1 MFACT
6 ERNLGERA
14 RGFALR
20 SGVLFAGVAL
30 LGGLAVFELHAAR
43 QLGWLLALP
52 IALSVY
58 GLVSA
63 TFGICIYH
71 GIRGQRGA
79 DHGPEAVLDH
89 ESRVRMRLRALFVV
103 SASLVVGALLAAA
116 FVASV

>member
-1 MFACT
+1 
-6 ERNLGERA
+6 L
-14 RGFALR
+14 ALR

-30 LGGLAVFELHAAR
+30 VGGLAVFELHAAR
-43 QLGWLLALP
+43 SFGWLLALP

-58 GLVSA
+58 GLISA

-71 GIRGQRGA
+71 GMRGQRGA

-89 ESRVRMRLRALFVV
+89 ETRARMRVRALFAV
-103 SASLVVGALLAAA
+103 SASLVIGCAFAAA